1 MILNSALHVFM
12 QGGFLMFPLVFIVL
26 VLFGILLRA
35 LWHLLVRG
43 GNDAAAIQNCLD
55 GLLFWGGFAV
65 IIGVLG
71 SAVGYHKAMT
81 ALAAMGLANPR
92 ALWAGTAEGMITT
105 ITGLL
110 VLAAAGACWYVLRW
124 WYLRDRYGSL

>member
-1 MILNSALHVFM
+1 MFLTNALHIFM
-12 QGGFLMFPLVFIVL
+12 QGGLLMFFLVFIVL
-26 VLFGILLRA
+26 VVFGIVLRA

-43 GNDAAAIQNCLD
+43 GTDGAAIQNCLD

-71 SAVGYHKAMT
+71 SAVGYNKAMT
-81 ALAAMGLANPR
+81 AIIARGMVNPR
-92 ALWAGTAEGMITT
+92 ALWIGSAEGMVSS

-110 VLAAAGACWYVLRW
+110 VLAAAGTCWYALRW
-124 WYLRDRYGSL
+124 RFLRDR